1 MQYPII
7 NLSCQFFL
15 SLFTICLP
23 EIESLKVLDLF
34 FLEGMQSNKL
44 IFDVTLAYLRIL
56 EQQIVECSNFTSVID
71 PKNKAF
77 DDPTLLML
85 EIKRARLQLKQSHI
99 DFYRPV
105 CHREVLNQVQQAISQ
120 KWKSDFERK
129 LK

>member
-1 MQYPII
+1 M
-7 NLSCQFFL
+7 
-15 SLFTICLP
+15 
-23 EIESLKVLDLF
+23 LDLF

-105 CHREVLNQVQQAISQ
+105 GHREVLNQVQQAISQ

>member
-15 SLFTICLP
+15 SLFSICLP
-23 EIESLKVLDLF
+23 ETESLKVLDLF

-56 EQQIVECSNFTSVID
+56 EEQIVECSNFTSVID

-85 EIKRARLQLKQSHI
+85 EIKRARL
-99 DFYRPV
+99 
-105 CHREVLNQVQQAISQ
+105 
-120 KWKSDFERK
+120 
-129 LK
+129 